1 MSMPQANTRP
11 LAPGGGI
18 ARVEALLTAI
28 PQSLPMLALRVALAV
43 PFFKSGMTK
52 WAGFLQLSDGAR
64 YLFTEEF
71 KLHLFGAEVS
81 YPFPIAMATASGIA
95 EIVLPILLVL
105 GLGTRFAAL
114 GILAMTAVI
123 QLTVPDGWANFHLP
137 WAAMALTLIV
147 FGAGRISLDAC
158 RWAQRLQ
165 MGSRRRRSDLP
176 TPT

>member
-1 MSMPQANTRP
+1 VSTPQTNTRP
-11 LAPGGGI
+11 LTAGGGI
-18 ARVEALLTAI
+18 ARIEALVQAI
-28 PQSLPMLALRVALAV
+28 PQSLPLLALRVALAV

-71 KLHLFGAEVS
+71 RLHLFGAEVP

-95 EIVLPILLVL
+95 EIVLPVLLVF

-137 WAAMALTLIV
+137 WAAMALTLVVLGGGSI
-147 FGAGRISLDAC
+147 ALDALVSAK
-158 RWAQRLQ
+158 R
-165 MGSRRRRSDLP
+165 
-176 TPT
+176 